1 MTPSRRQLLQATA
14 ATPMAIALA
23 TPALHGAR
31 AEAGWPNKPVRIVVP
46 YAPGGGTDVTTRA
59 LAEVL
64 GQKLGQ
70 TFVIDNRAGANG
82 VVGSEGIARSA
93 PDGYSFVAATSTH
106 VMNRQIVPQL
116 PYHPINDFTP
126 IAMLARYPLV
136 LMTGKDSPYRTLADL
151 LQDARAKRGQ
161 IAQGTSDAQSSY
173 CANNFARQA
182 KVELVEVPYRG
193 SGAYLADLTGGH
205 LPVAWGST
213 ATAMPLLS
221 AGTVRVLAISSPE
234 RSRFLPEVP
243 TLAEAGVENAAF
255 AGWFGL
261 FAPAKLAPAIADKL
275 NATIQEAFADPAMRK
290 RLDSFAVDPAPMDR
304 AAFASLLLEEDRRW
318 EAAARD
324 NLLPR
329 G

>member
-1 MTPSRRQLLQATA
+1 MIPSRRLLLQTLA
-14 ATPMAIALA
+14 AAPLAL
-23 TPALHGAR
+23 PALRGAR
-31 AEAGWPNKPVRIVVP
+31 ADANWPNKPVRLVVP
-46 YAPGGGTDVTTRA
+46 YAPGGGTDVTVRA
-59 LAEVL
+59 LADVL

-70 TFVIDNRAGANG
+70 TFVVENRAGANG
-82 VVGSEGIARSA
+82 VVGSDGVSRSA
-93 PDGYSFVAATSTH
+93 PDGYTYVAATSTH

-116 PYHPINDFTP
+116 PYHPITDFTP

-136 LMTGKDSPYRTLADL
+136 LMTGQNSPYKSLADL
-151 LQDARAKRGQ
+151 LKEVRAKPGQ
-161 IAQGTSDAQSSY
+161 IAQGTSDAQSSFL
-173 CANNFARQA
+173 ANNFAKQA

-213 ATAMPLLS
+213 ATAMPLLA
-221 AGTVRVLAISSPE
+221 AGTVRVLAISSRE
-234 RSRFLPEVP
+234 RSRFLPEAP
-243 TLAEAGVENAAF
+243 TLREGGVEGADF

-261 FAPAKLAPAIADKL
+261 FAPAKLSPAIADKL
-275 NATIQEAFADPAMRK
+275 NAAIQEAFVDPTMKK

-304 AAFASLLLEEDRRW
+304 QTFASLLLEEDRRW